1 MPLSVSVGAVLL
13 AAASIHAAAPPRA
26 VSFKAHDGWTIVAKY
41 RPARAGRATL
51 VLAHGIGSAAVE
63 WDRFAERLAL
73 EGVGTLAVDLRGH
86 AGSQRGPSGK
96 SDFTSFD
103 ASGEWPRAVSDLRA
117 AAKWLKTQGVP
128 AGRVAFGGASIGANL
143 ASAAAGKS
151 TPFLLLLSPGSDYRG
166 ARLVATAGLKTLA
179 AASLSDR
186 YAFAAARELE
196 DRGLATTVYAPAGH
210 GVQMFDDPQTLERIT
225 SWVVAAAR

>member
-1 MPLSVSVGAVLL
+1 MSLRASTVAIIL
-13 AAASIHAAAPPRA
+13 AAASVHAAPPRA
-26 VSFKAHDGWTIVAKY
+26 VSFKTSDGWTIAAKY

-51 VLAHGIGSAAVE
+51 VLAHGVGSAAVE

-86 AGSQRGPSGK
+86 AGSVKGPQGK
-96 SDFTSFD
+96 AGYEGFD
-103 ASGEWPRAVSDLRA
+103 ANGEWPRAVSDLRA
-117 AAKWLKTQGVP
+117 AAKWLKAQGVP
-128 AGRVAFGGASIGANL
+128 TGRVAFGGASIGANL
-143 ASAAAGKS
+143 ASAAAGK
-151 TPFLLLLSPGSDYRG
+151 TAAFLLLLSPGVDYRG

-179 AASLSDR
+179 AASLIDR
-186 YAFAAARELE
+186 YAFAATRELD

-210 GVQMFDDPQTLERIT
+210 GVQMLDDPSTLNRIA